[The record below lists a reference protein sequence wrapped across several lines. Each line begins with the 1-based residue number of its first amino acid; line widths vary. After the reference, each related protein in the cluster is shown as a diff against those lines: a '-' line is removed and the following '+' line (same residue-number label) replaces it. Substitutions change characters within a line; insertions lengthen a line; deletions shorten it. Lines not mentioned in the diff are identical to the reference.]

1 MNVIGKKQWLEFKH
15 GRPGHRFQD
24 RFERNQQARSGR
36 SPMTR
41 FIKPFAG
48 VVLLVAGVVF
58 CLIPGPGLPLLL
70 IGAGLLADV
79 SLPVARA
86 MDWLDVRIRNVIS
99 RAGKWWRRASKTQ
112 KSVVVVLAVILVGG
126 AACGGYHLL
135 TECMN

>member
-1 MNVIGKKQWLEFKH
+1 MNVIGKKQWLEFKR
-15 GRPGHRFQD
+15 GRPGRRFQD
-24 RFERNQQARSGR
+24 RFERNRQARSGR
-36 SPMTR
+36 SRMVR

-48 VVLLVAGVVF
+48 GVLLVAGVVF

-112 KSVVVVLAVILVGG
+112 KSVVVVLALILVGG
-126 AACGGYHLL
+126 VACGGYHLL
-135 TECMN
+135 TERMN